1 MKKHLLLPLLLF
13 AVSIIS
19 YSQEIQLHFD
29 PRHALNNDV
38 VPRNYFT
45 ATFQMFKPDKWGS
58 TFGFIDV
65 DFNQSKGNIG
75 LAYLEIYRN
84 IKVGNS
90 PIMPHIEFNG
100 GIVRGDN
107 FSGFS
112 IPNAYLVGGA
122 YDHAFGTVFIST
134 YLVYKYN
141 TFDKVSHDVQWTGI
155 WNTNLFDNKVTLT
168 GFIDVWTEN
177 KDRVSGKGGKKVI
190 LLTEPQFWYN
200 IDKNLSFGS
209 EIEITNNFY
218 ATSNYKNKLYV
229 FPTIAGKWTF

>member
-1 MKKHLLLPLLLF
+1 MKKHLLLSLLLF
-13 AVSIIS
+13 AVSLLS

-29 PRHALNNDV
+29 PRHAVNSGV
-38 VPRNYFT
+38 APRNYFT

-58 TFGFIDV
+58 TFGFVDL

-75 LAYLEIYRN
+75 LAYMEIYRN
-84 IKVGNS
+84 IKIGKS

-112 IPNAYLVGGA
+112 IPNAYMLGAA
-122 YDHAFGTVFIST
+122 YDHAFGSVFVST
-134 YLVYKYN
+134 YLTYKYN
-141 TFDKVSHDVQWTGI
+141 AFDKVSHDVQWTAI
-155 WNTNLFDNKVTLT
+155 WNTNLLNNKVTLT

-177 KDRVSGKGGKKVI
+177 KDRAAAKGGKKVI
-190 LLTEPQFWYN
+190 LLTEPQVWYN
-200 IDKNLSFGS
+200 VDKNLAFGS
-209 EIEITNNFY
+209 EIEISNNFY
-218 ATSNYKNKLYV
+218 GSYNSKLYV

>member
-1 MKKHLLLPLLLF
+1 MKKHLLLSLLLL
-13 AVSIIS
+13 SLSLIS

-29 PRHALNNDV
+29 PRHALNSDV
-38 VPRNYFT
+38 APRNYFT

-58 TFGFIDV
+58 TFGFIDI

-84 IKVGNS
+84 FKIGKS

-100 GIVRGDN
+100 GIARGEN

-122 YDHAFGTVFIST
+122 YDHAFGPVFIST

-141 TFDKVSHDVQWTGI
+141 TFDKPSNDVQWTGI
-155 WNTNLFDNKVTLT
+155 WNANFFSNKLTVT
-168 GFIDVWTEN
+168 GFIDIWTEN
-177 KDRVSGKGGKKVI
+177 KDRTTGKGGKKVI

-200 IDKNLSFGS
+200 IDKNLAFGS

-218 ATSNYKNKLYV
+218 SNYDNKVYV